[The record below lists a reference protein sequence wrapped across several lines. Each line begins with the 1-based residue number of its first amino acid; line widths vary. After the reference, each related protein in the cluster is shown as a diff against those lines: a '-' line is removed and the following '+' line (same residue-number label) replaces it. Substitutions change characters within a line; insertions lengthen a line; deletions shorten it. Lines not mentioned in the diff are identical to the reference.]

1 MSRVLKNELQDLR
14 RNVMSCFKET
24 LPSKQF
30 RALLFL
36 STIRLG
42 VLADKEAKTQDPKER
57 RCIEDEFEEGKRAVE
72 KGIEKLY
79 SQTRRSSE
87 EALPSTSRA
96 LPRMRRT
103 YAALR
108 TLLRLFGMRR
118 IFLRLTRS

>member
-57 RCIEDEFEEGKRAVE
+57 RCIEDEFEEGKGAVE
-72 KGIEKLY
+72 RGIEMLY
-79 SQTRRSSE
+79 GQARRSSDE
-87 EALPSTSRA
+87 VLPGTNRTLRQMWRTDAADRA
-96 LPRMRRT
+96 LLDLSG
-103 YAALR
+103 LR
-108 TLLRLFGMRR
+108 
-118 IFLRLTRS
+118 